1 MGGATVD
8 WITAARG
15 LALETAGRAKVET
28 WDLRTLAT
36 PAAAVAGHV
45 RMPPL
50 QAPALAPAPI
60 PLARR
65 TTHFARLA
73 RRMTHF
79 ARLARRMTHFARL
92 ARRMTCPGP
101 VTRTPHVMRVT
112 QARME
117 DPRRPRMPMTR
128 T

>member
-50 QAPALAPAPI
+50 QAPALAPAP
-60 PLARR
+60 
-65 TTHFARLA
+65 TRLA